1 MTTTTTLGVFPNKA
15 KAESVI
21 ENLKEE
27 GVMNTEISCVY
38 TNEKGT
44 VKDSQTD
51 EKVGVGA
58 ATGATTGAVIGTIA
72 GLAVANGILPGLG
85 TLFVAGPLAAAL
97 GLTGATAT
105 AVAGA
110 ATGAA
115 AGGLIGG
122 LSKLGVDGK
131 DAELYEKLVEKG
143 DVLVICRSDNDNVKE
158 IFNTNNASEVRQYV
172 SND

>member
-1 MTTTTTLGVFPNKA
+1 MTTTTTVGVFSNKA

-21 ENLKEE
+21 EELKDL
-27 GVMNTEISCVY
+27 GVSNTEISCVY
-38 TNEKGT
+38 TNENGK

-58 ATGATTGAVIGTIA
+58 ASGATAGAVIGSIA
-72 GLAVANGILPGLG
+72 GLVVANGLLPGLG

-105 AVAGA
+105 TVAAA

-122 LSKLGVDGK
+122 LSQLGVDSN
-131 DAELYEKLVEKG
+131 DAELYEKHVREG
-143 DVLVICRSDNDNVKE
+143 DVLVICRTDDEGV
-158 IFNTNNASEVRQYV
+158 IDVFNNNNASQVRQYTAE
-172 SND
+172 

>member
-1 MTTTTTLGVFPNKA
+1 MTTTTTIGIFPNKA

-21 ENLKEE
+21 EELKDV
-27 GVMNTEISCVY
+27 GVSNTEISCVY
-38 TNEKGT
+38 TNDNGT

-51 EKVGVGA
+51 EKVGVGV
-58 ATGATTGAVIGTIA
+58 ATGATAGAVIGSIA
-72 GLAVANGILPGLG
+72 GLVVANGLLPGLG

-105 AVAGA
+105 TVAAA

-122 LSKLGVDGK
+122 LTQLGVDSS
-131 DAELYEKLVEKG
+131 DAELYEQHVKSG
-143 DVLVICRSDNDNVKE
+143 DVLVICRADDEGVMDV
-158 IFNTNNASEVRQYV
+158 FNRNNASEVRQYTKQ
-172 SND
+172 D

>member
-1 MTTTTTLGVFPNKA
+1 MTTTTTAGVFPNKA
-15 KAESVI
+15 KAESAI

-38 TNEKGT
+38 TNEDGK

-51 EKVGVGA
+51 EKVGIGA
-58 ATGATTGAVIGTIA
+58 AAGATTGAVIGTIA
-72 GLAVANGILPGLG
+72 GLVVANGLLPGLG
-85 TLFVAGPLAAAL
+85 SLFVAGPLAAAL

-122 LSKLGVDGK
+122 LSMLGVDEN
-131 DAELYEKLVEKG
+131 DAELYKKLVEKG
-143 DVLVICRSDNDNVKE
+143 EVLVICRSDDENVKD
-158 IFNTNNASEVRQYV
+158 IFNKHHATEVRQYA
-172 SND
+172 SKE